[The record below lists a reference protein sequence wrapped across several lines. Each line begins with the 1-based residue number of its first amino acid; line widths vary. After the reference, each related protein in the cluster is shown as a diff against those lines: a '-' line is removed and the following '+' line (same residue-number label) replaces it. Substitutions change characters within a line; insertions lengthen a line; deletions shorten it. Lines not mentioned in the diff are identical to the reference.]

1 MFDKR
6 KIKRKITERSNVIQ
20 FDSMGYPLRLCI
32 DDRCEQIWLDTLEE
46 NDDVVL
52 KWKKIDWSEE

>member
-52 KWKKIDWSEE
+52 KWKK